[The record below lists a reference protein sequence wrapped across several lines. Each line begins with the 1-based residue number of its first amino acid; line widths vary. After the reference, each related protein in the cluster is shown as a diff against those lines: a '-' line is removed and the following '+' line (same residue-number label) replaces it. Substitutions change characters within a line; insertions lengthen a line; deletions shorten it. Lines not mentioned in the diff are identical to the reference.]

1 MGGVV
6 GAVGSTPSPPMGS
19 GYFPS
24 GKAASITD
32 ISYIGE
38 DGKLR
43 PFALNTIKVETKS
56 CCYSVTPITNAKFS
70 YGGPAGCSALV
81 L

>member
-24 GKAASITD
+24 SKAASITG

-43 PFALNTIKVETKS
+43 PFALSTIKVETKS
-56 CCYSVTPITNAKFS
+56 SCYSVTPIINAKFS
-70 YGGPAGCSALV
+70 YKGPGGCSARAF
-81 L
+81 